1 MTRNNRIGSRSN
13 RSLFLSRIASLE
25 KLVLQSL
32 CNAIRYRTLCNL
44 LGLGM
49 IVGFDVESNSTQIV
63 PSRWGLRSF
72 LLNGIERRANSSC
85 SLEGGATVW
94 PTNSR
99 SV

>member
-13 RSLFLSRIASLE
+13 RSLFSPELHPSKS
-25 KLVLQSL
+25 KL
-32 CNAIRYRTLCNL
+32 CNRCAKAIRYRTLCNL

-72 LLNGIERRANSSC
+72 LLNGN
-85 SLEGGATVW
+85 
-94 PTNSR
+94 
-99 SV
+99 